1 MTRKILFVDD
11 EQALLDSFRNL
22 LRRQFDVYTALGPEE
37 GLRVIQGPERF
48 AVVVSDLK
56 MPGMDGIAFLGRVRE
71 ISPDTVRM
79 MLTGFADVDVATKAV
94 NEGQVF
100 RFLTKP
106 CSGETMAKALASGL
120 EQHRLVTAERELLRG
135 TLRGAIQV
143 LTEALSLA
151 NPEAYGRAHRIKT
164 LVRRMAKA
172 AGITVTWEMDLAAM
186 LSHIGCMA
194 LPRTL
199 LEKIAKGQELSE
211 GERQLYQ
218 SHPAVGAGLI
228 EHIPRLEHVA
238 EMIGMQH
245 DRHDAGVCSGDR
257 CLVARM
263 LKLATDYDMLESR
276 GLSPDDIL
284 SRLHE
289 DAGAYDPVLLAALE
303 SSAGVEADYVLRRVG
318 IEDLEEGM
326 VLEEGIVSEQGLLL
340 LAKGTEVNQSSL
352 ARMLQAARTFEVV
365 EPFTVRAPRQK
376 SA

>member
-1 MTRKILFVDD
+1 VTRKILFVDD
-11 EQALLDSFRNL
+11 EQAILNSFRNL
-22 LRRQFDVYTALGPEE
+22 LRRQFDIYTALGPEE
-37 GLRVIQGPERF
+37 GLKVIQGPERF

-56 MPGMDGIAFLGRVRE
+56 MPGMDGIAFLNRVRE
-71 ISPDTVRM
+71 IAPDTVRM
-79 MLTGFADVDVATKAV
+79 MLTGFADVDVAMAAV

-106 CSGETMAKALASGL
+106 CQPETMARALAAGL
-120 EQHRLVTAERELLRG
+120 EQYGLVTAERELLRG

-151 NPEAYGRAHRIKT
+151 NPEAYGRAHRIKA

-172 AGITVTWEMDLAAM
+172 ADVPVTWETDLAGM

-199 LEKIAKGQELSE
+199 LEKIATGKDLSE
-211 GERQLYQ
+211 GERKLYD
-218 SHPAVGAGLI
+218 SHPAVGASLL

-245 DRHDAGVCSGDR
+245 DRHDTGVCTGER
-257 CLVARM
+257 CVIARL

-276 GLSPDDIL
+276 GLAPVDIL
-284 SRLHE
+284 ARLHA
-289 DAGAYDPVLLAALE
+289 DAGAYDPVLLVALE
-303 SSAGVEADYVLRRVG
+303 RIAGMEADYVLRRVG

-340 LAKGTEVNQSSL
+340 LAKGTEVNKASL
-352 ARMLQAARTFEVV
+352 ARMFQAARSFEVV
-365 EPFTVRAPRQK
+365 EPFTVRVPRR
-376 SA
+376 

>member
-11 EQALLDSFRNL
+11 EQAILNSFRNL
-22 LRRQFDVYTALGPEE
+22 LRRQFDIYTALGPEE
-37 GLRVIQGPERF
+37 GLKVIQGPERF

-56 MPGMDGIAFLGRVRE
+56 MPGMDGIAFLNRVRE
-71 ISPDTVRM
+71 IAPDTVRM
-79 MLTGFADVDVATKAV
+79 MLTGFADVDVAMAAV

-106 CSGETMAKALASGL
+106 CQPETMARALAAGL
-120 EQHRLVTAERELLRG
+120 EQYGLVTAERELLRG

-151 NPEAYGRAHRIKT
+151 NPEAYGRAHRIKA

-172 AGITVTWEMDLAAM
+172 ADIPVTWETDLAGM

-194 LPRTL
+194 LPRNL
-199 LEKIAKGQELSE
+199 LEKIATGKDLSE
-211 GERQLYQ
+211 GERKLYD
-218 SHPAVGAGLI
+218 SHPAVGAGLL

-245 DRHDAGVCSGDR
+245 DRHDTGVCSGER
-257 CLVARM
+257 CVIARL

-276 GLSPDDIL
+276 GLAPADIL
-284 SRLHE
+284 AQLHA
-289 DAGAYDPVLLAALE
+289 DAGAYDPVLLSALE
-303 SSAGVEADYVLRRVG
+303 RIAGMEADYVLRRVG

-340 LAKGTEVNQSSL
+340 LAKGTEVNKASL
-352 ARMLQAARTFEVV
+352 ARMLQAARSFEVV
-365 EPFTVRAPRQK
+365 EPFTVRVPRR
-376 SA
+376 

>member
-37 GLRVIQGPERF
+37 GLKVIQGPEAF

-56 MPGMDGIAFLGRVRE
+56 MPGMDGIAFLNRVRE
-71 ISPDTVRM
+71 LAPDTVRM
-79 MLTGFADVDVATKAV
+79 MLTGFADVEVAMAAV

-106 CSGETMAKALASGL
+106 CAPETMAKALAAGL
-120 EQHRLVTAERELLRG
+120 EQYGLVTAERELLRG

-151 NPEAYGRAHRIKT
+151 NPEAYGRAHRIKALT
-164 LVRRMAKA
+164 RRMARA
-172 AGITVTWEMDLAAM
+172 AGVPVTWEVDLAAM

-199 LEKIAKGQELSE
+199 VEKIAKGRELSD

-218 SHPAVGAGLI
+218 SHPAVGAGLL

-245 DRHDAGVCSGDR
+245 DRHDAGVCAGNR
-257 CLVARM
+257 CVIARL

-276 GLSPDDIL
+276 GLAPAEIL
-284 SRLHE
+284 ESLHA
-289 DAGAYDPVLLAALE
+289 DAGAYDPALLAALE
-303 SSAGVEADYVLRRVG
+303 QSAGGESEYVLRRVG
-318 IEDLEEGM
+318 IEDLAEGM

-340 LAKGTEVNQSSL
+340 LAKGTEVNGAAL

-365 EPFTVRAPRQK
+365 EPFSVRVPRQK
-376 SA
+376 GA